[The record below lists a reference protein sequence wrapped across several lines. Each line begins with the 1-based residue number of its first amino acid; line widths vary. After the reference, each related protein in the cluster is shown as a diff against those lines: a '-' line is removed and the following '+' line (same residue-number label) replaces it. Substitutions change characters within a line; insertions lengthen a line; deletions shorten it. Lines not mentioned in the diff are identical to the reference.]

1 MKWMMTSA
9 ESAAEEL
16 AQRCCVWAAAR
27 QRGSA
32 SGALLLPTGS
42 TPLPFYG
49 ALRQLAAQGS
59 LATEAWLSF
68 NLDEYW
74 PCAAS
79 DPISFRAFMDRELF
93 APCGIADEQIAFL
106 DGTCAEAEL
115 TAHCAAYEDSMRA
128 AGGIELAVVG
138 VGVNGHLAFNEPGT
152 PWDSRTRRV
161 ALAQTTRARPGFPG
175 GTEHGPSEALTVGIG
190 TILDAREIV
199 LLAFGE
205 AKAEAVRQLREGKAS
220 EEWPVTALQTHPN
233 VTVYTDCC

>member
-1 MKWMMTSA
+1 MKWMMTSK

-16 AQRCCVWAAAR
+16 AQRICVWATAR
-27 QRGSA
+27 QRDSA
-32 SGALLLPTGS
+32 RGALLLPTGS
-42 TPLPFYG
+42 TPLPLFSG
-49 ALRQLAAQGS
+49 LRQLAVQGS
-59 LATEAWLSF
+59 LTSAGWMSF

-74 PCAAS
+74 PCAPS
-79 DPISFRAFMDRELF
+79 DPISFRSFMDRELF

-106 DGTCAEAEL
+106 DGTCPEAEL
-115 TAHCAAYEDSMRA
+115 AAHCAAYEEAMVA
-128 AGGIELAVVG
+128 AGGIDLAVVG

-161 ALAQTTRARPGFPG
+161 SLAQTTRARPGFPG
-175 GTEHGPSEALTVGIG
+175 GTEHGPTEALTVGIG

-205 AKAEAVRQLREGKAS
+205 AKAEAVRELREGEPS
-220 EEWPVTALQTHPN
+220 EAWPVTALQTHPK